1 MCNCWLC
8 VQINEWMILRIRAQ
22 EAERRAEAE
31 MPDFLRQMPVE
42 EVAAGVAVEAMLEAL
57 RAA

>member
-1 MCNCWLC
+1 MCKCWLC
-8 VQINEWMILRIRAQ
+8 VKFNDLMTLRIRAQ

-42 EVAAGVAVEAMLEAL
+42 EVAAGVAVETMLVL